1 MVGVVAVCTL
11 PGGQISAEGPQAHPL
26 ADGVNPIT
34 GGTGKCA
41 GVGGEE
47 RFVVRGK
54 KVINT
59 FHFIE

>member
-1 MVGVVAVCTL
+1 
-11 PGGQISAEGPQAHPL
+11 
-26 ADGVNPIT
+26 VNPIT

-47 RFVVRGK
+47 SFVVRGK

>member
-1 MVGVVAVCTL
+1 
-11 PGGQISAEGPQAHPL
+11 
-26 ADGVNPIT
+26 VNPIT
-34 GGTGKCA
+34 GGTGKYA
-41 GVGGEE
+41 GVGREE